1 MTNPCTTAGVMAAS
15 LLTVQ
20 LAQADPLRD
29 AASAR
34 GDGPVEAL
42 VAEALARNPE
52 IRAAAEFLRAA
63 RARPKQA
70 EALADPTF
78 IVSYTNDGWSPSLGE
93 SPDASLGFSLA
104 QDLPW
109 PGKRRLRGAI
119 AERQADQVEQQVARA
134 RLAVAA
140 RVRRGY
146 AALAEARAL
155 LGLTREQAD
164 VWREIEAVAR
174 SRYSAGQG
182 SQQDVLRAQV
192 ELTRVGQFVAE
203 GEANETIRLAEL
215 NRLLDRPAQ
224 TPLETVDTP
233 PVATPAPPLH
243 DELEQLRA
251 RSPERHAARA
261 ALEARQLGLD
271 LARKAALPDLTLL
284 GGYMNRG
291 GLDPMWQAGI
301 ALNLPI
307 RRARRQGAVAEAE
320 AEVRAAEAALESVE
334 LQLRFRTQE
343 RLAQL
348 QAALTAAAIYAD
360 GVVPQD
366 RMSVEA
372 ALAGYQTGRVPFVAV
387 LEALTTLYLD
397 RGALVRLRSG
407 SAQIRASLEEASL
420 ESTSD
425 LPGMA
430 APAPATG
437 TSLAVPG
444 AGGADG
450 TMRSMNR

>member
-1 MTNPCTTAGVMAAS
+1 
-15 LLTVQ
+15 
-20 LAQADPLRD
+20 
-29 AASAR
+29 
-34 GDGPVEAL
+34 
-42 VAEALARNPE
+42 
-52 IRAAAEFLRAA
+52 
-63 RARPKQA
+63 
-70 EALADPTF
+70 
-78 IVSYTNDGWSPSLGE
+78 
-93 SPDASLGFSLA
+93 
-104 QDLPW
+104 
-109 PGKRRLRGAI
+109 
-119 AERQADQVEQQVARA
+119 
-134 RLAVAA
+134 
-140 RVRRGY
+140 
-146 AALAEARAL
+146 
-155 LGLTREQAD
+155 
-164 VWREIEAVAR
+164 
-174 SRYSAGQG
+174 
-182 SQQDVLRAQV
+182 
-192 ELTRVGQFVAE
+192 
-203 GEANETIRLAEL
+203 
-215 NRLLDRPAQ
+215 
-224 TPLETVDTP
+224 
-233 PVATPAPPLH
+233 VATPAPPLH